1 MISFTLI
8 MIFAAY
14 MLGSVSSAIVVCYL
28 FGKGDP
34 RTQGSGNPGATNVLR
49 IAGPLAAGIVLAFDI
64 MKGTLSVY
72 VAFLLGVDA
81 ISIGV
86 VAIAACLGH
95 MFPIFFKF
103 KGGKGVATALGCL
116 IALGFNWAGLLLGI
130 WVLMVIVTGYSSLA
144 AIVTVTIAPIYTLFF
159 KPEYMYSVLM
169 LSVMIIWQHRANIRR
184 LLHGKESKIWKK
196 GKVNE

>member
-14 MLGSVSSAIVVCYL
+14 MLGSVSSAIIVCYL

-49 IAGPLAAGIVLAFDI
+49 IAGPLAAGIVLTFDI

-130 WVLMVIVTGYSSLA
+130 WILMVIVTGYSSLA
-144 AIVTVTIAPIYTLFF
+144 AIVTMTIAPIYTLFF

-169 LSVMIIWQHRANIRR
+169 LSVMIILQHRENIWR
-184 LLHGKESKIWKK
+184 LLHGKENKIWKK
-196 GKVNE
+196 GNVNE

>member
-14 MLGSVSSAIVVCYL
+14 MLGSVSSAIIVCCI

-49 IAGPLAAGIVLAFDI
+49 IAGPIAAALVLVFDI
-64 MKGTLSVY
+64 LKGTVSVY
-72 VAFLLGVDA
+72 LAYLVGIDA
-81 ISIGV
+81 ISLGL

-95 MFPIFFKF
+95 MYPLFFKF

-116 IALGFNWAGLLLGI
+116 IALGFNLAGLLLGTWI
-130 WVLMVIVTGYSSLA
+130 IVILVSAYSSLA
-144 AIVTVTIAPIYTLFF
+144 AIITVTLAPIYTLFL
-159 KPEYMYSVLM
+159 KPEYTYSVLM
-169 LSVMIIWQHRANIRR
+169 LSTLIVWQHRDNIKR
-184 LLHGKESKIWKK
+184 LYRGEESKVGK
-196 GKVNE
+196 G

>member
-14 MLGSVSSAIVVCYL
+14 MFGSVSSAIVVCYL

-49 IAGPLAAGIVLAFDI
+49 IAGPLAAGIVLSFDI
-64 MKGTLSVY
+64 LKGTVSVY
-72 VAFLLGVDA
+72 VAFLLGVDV

-95 MFPIFFKF
+95 MYPLFFKF

-116 IALGFNWAGLLLGI
+116 IALGFNLAGLLLGTWI
-130 WVLMVIVTGYSSLA
+130 LMVIVTGYSSLA
-144 AIVTVTIAPIYTLFF
+144 ALVTVTIAPIYTLFF
-159 KPEYMYSVLM
+159 KPEYIYSVLM
-169 LSVMIIWQHRANIRR
+169 LSVLIIWQHRENIRR
-184 LLHGKESKIWKK
+184 LLRGKESKIWKK

>member
-49 IAGPLAAGIVLAFDI
+49 IAGPLAAGIVLVFDI

-169 LSVMIIWQHRANIRR
+169 LSVMIIWQHRANIWR
-184 LLHGKESKIWKK
+184 LLHGKESKIWTK

>member
-1 MISFTLI
+1 MISFTLM

-14 MLGSVSSAIVVCYL
+14 ILGSISSAIVVCFL

-49 IAGPLAAGIVLAFDI
+49 VAGPVAAALVLVFDI
-64 MKGTLSVY
+64 LKGTVSVY
-72 VAFLLGVDA
+72 AAFLLGVDA

-95 MFPIFFKF
+95 MYPVFFKF

-116 IALGFNWAGLLLGI
+116 ISLGFSLAGLLLGTWI
-130 WVLMVIVTGYSSLA
+130 VVVLITGYSSLA
-144 AIVTVTIAPIYTLFF
+144 ALVTVSLAPVYTIFF
-159 KPEYMYSVLM
+159 KPEYIFSVLM
-169 LSVMIIWQHRANIRR
+169 LSGLIIWQHRGNIKR
-184 LLHGKESKIWKK
+184 LIDGEESKIWKK

>member
-49 IAGPLAAGIVLAFDI
+49 IAGPLAAGIVLVFDI

>member
-14 MLGSVSSAIVVCYL
+14 ILGSISSAILVCYI

-34 RTQGSGNPGATNVLR
+34 RMQGSGNPGATNVLR
-49 IAGPLAAGIVLAFDI
+49 IAGPFAASLVLIFDI
-64 MKGTLSVY
+64 LKGTVSVY
-72 VAFLLGVDA
+72 AAFLLGVDA
-81 ISIGV
+81 ISIGA

-95 MFPIFFKF
+95 MYPVFFKF

-116 IALGFNWAGLLLGI
+116 ISLGFSLAGLLLGT
-130 WVLMVIVTGYSSLA
+130 WVLVVLVTGYSSLA
-144 AIVTVTIAPIYTLFF
+144 AIITVSLAPIYTLFF
-159 KPEYMYSVLM
+159 KPEYIFSVLM
-169 LSVMIIWQHRANIRR
+169 LSMLIIWQHRDNIQR
-184 LLHGKESKIWKK
+184 LMKGEESKIWKK

>member
-34 RTQGSGNPGATNVLR
+34 RKQGSGNPGATNVLR
-49 IAGPLAAGIVLAFDI
+49 VAGPFAASLVLAFDAL
-64 MKGTLSVY
+64 KGTVSVY
-72 VAFLLGVDA
+72 AAFLVGVDA
-81 ISIGV
+81 ISIGL

-95 MFPIFFKF
+95 MYPIFFKF

-116 IALGFNWAGLLLGI
+116 IALGFNLACLLLGTWI
-130 WVLMVIVTGYSSLA
+130 LVVLVTGYSSLA
-144 AIVTVTIAPIYTLFF
+144 AIVTVTLAPIYTLFF
-159 KPEYMYSVLM
+159 KPEYIYSVLM
-169 LSVMIIWQHRANIRR
+169 LSGLIIWQHRENMQR

>member
-1 MISFTLI
+1 MISFTLV

-14 MLGSVSSAIVVCYL
+14 ILGSISSAIVVCFL

-49 IAGPLAAGIVLAFDI
+49 IAGPIAAALVLVFDI
-64 MKGTLSVY
+64 LKGTVSVY
-72 VAFLLGVDA
+72 VAFLLGENT

-86 VAIAACLGH
+86 IAIAVCLGH
-95 MFPIFFKF
+95 MYPLFFKF

-116 IALGFNWAGLLLGI
+116 IALGFNLAGLLLGT
-130 WVLMVIVTGYSSLA
+130 WLLVIIISGYSSLA
-144 AIVTVTIAPIYTLFF
+144 AIITVTLAPIYTLFF
-159 KPEYMYSVLM
+159 KPEYTYSVLM
-169 LSVMIIWQHRANIRR
+169 LCILIIWQHRKNITR
-184 LLHGKESKIWKK
+184 LLRGEESKIWKK

>member
-14 MLGSVSSAIVVCYL
+14 MFGSVSSAIVVCYL

-49 IAGPLAAGIVLAFDI
+49 IAGPLAAGIVLSFDI
-64 MKGTLSVY
+64 LKGTVSVY
-72 VAFLLGVDA
+72 VAFLLGVDV

-95 MFPIFFKF
+95 MYPLFFKF

-116 IALGFNWAGLLLGI
+116 IALGFNLAGLLLGTWI
-130 WVLMVIVTGYSSLA
+130 IMVIVTGYSSLA
-144 AIVTVTIAPIYTLFF
+144 ALVTVTIAPIYTLFF
-159 KPEYMYSVLM
+159 KPEYIYSVLM
-169 LSVMIIWQHRANIRR
+169 LSVLIIWQHRENIRR
-184 LLHGKESKIWKK
+184 LLHGKESKIWTK